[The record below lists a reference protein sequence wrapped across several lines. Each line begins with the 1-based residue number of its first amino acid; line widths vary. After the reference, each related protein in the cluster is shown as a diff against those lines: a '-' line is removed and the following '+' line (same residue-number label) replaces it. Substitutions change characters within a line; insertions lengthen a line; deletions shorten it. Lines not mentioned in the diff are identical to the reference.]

1 MFRRS
6 LPMLMGARPA
16 RRKPN
21 LPFLHQSQMP
31 PEEHNIDFNALD
43 LKYKLIGDGSP
54 NFKIPASG
62 WAPPPEKL
70 PDLPFLILRAGI
82 QKSLPVYTDYKGGGT
97 KIVTILRKI
106 VGNIDEVKLEVE
118 KVVGKSVE
126 VRPGKIVI
134 DGNYH
139 KRIKLWLI
147 GLGF

>member
-1 MFRRS
+1 
-6 LPMLMGARPA
+6 MGARPA

-21 LPFLHQSQMP
+21 SPFLHQSQMP
-31 PEEHNIDFNALD
+31 PEEHNINFNALN
-43 LKYKLIGDGSP
+43 LKYKLIGDGAP

-62 WAPPPEKL
+62 WAHPPEKL
-70 PDLPFLILRAGI
+70 PDLPFLILRAGV

-106 VGNIDEVKLEVE
+106 VGNIDEVKQEVE